1 MGYSQRTHSSLSF
14 VDARA
19 SVMYGWWWEE
29 ESDHCQSPN
38 PSHSAPLSWLVTCIC
53 LDLIL
58 FLSKMFSE
66 CNIIKI
72 SSIARSLFTFNM
84 KKHPT
89 QNKLVKECEDSWVRE
104 SLTSPNVLQY
114 SSTVERI
121 ITWREDQIH
130 TGQSFL
136 GSCHYCCEEKLCIG
150 GIRIKGLAEN

>member
-1 MGYSQRTHSSLSF
+1 
-14 VDARA
+14 
-19 SVMYGWWWEE
+19 
-29 ESDHCQSPN
+29 
-38 PSHSAPLSWLVTCIC
+38 
-53 LDLIL
+53 
-58 FLSKMFSE
+58 MFSE
-66 CNIIKI
+66 CNIINI
-72 SSIARSLFTFNM
+72 SPIAPSLFTFNM